1 MNDPVSSLGPMLAQ
15 LGADSAEKPQ
25 TGKAGKNRAEIEAA
39 SQKFEAMM
47 VQMLLKQMQQSM
59 GSTMF
64 ADGHLAMFQDFFNQE
79 MAEKIQQ
86 GGGLGL
92 ADQMMRS
99 MDAVPGSLK
108 PGGSSHVFLNIAP
121 MDAKNRQTHS
131 LRELGPSLGAASS
144 DDAELGLPPVEGL
157 VTSRFG
163 LRKDPFNG
171 SVRQHAGLDI
181 AAPEGTPIRAVAP
194 GKVVFA
200 GPSSGYGN
208 LVVVRHE
215 DGTETRY
222 GHCSQIDVSYG
233 DAVTTTS
240 QLGTVGSTGRA
251 TGPHVHFE
259 VRKDGRSIDPESWL
273 ANSASKFPQPSR
285 K

>member
-1 MNDPVSSLGPMLAQ
+1 MNDSLTSLAPMLAQ
-15 LGADSAEKPQ
+15 MGQEPAA
-25 TGKAGKNRAEIEAA
+25 TGENPKAQRNRADLEAA

-47 VQMLLKQMQQSM
+47 VQTLLKQMQQSM

-92 ADQMMRS
+92 ADQMMRTL
-99 MDAVPGSLK
+99 DAVPGSLK
-108 PGGSSHVFLNIAP
+108 PSGSSHVFLP
-121 MDAKNRQTHS
+121 VLPLDAKNRQTQS
-131 LRELGPSLGAASS
+131 LRPLAPVPGQA
-144 DDAELGLPPVEGL
+144 DDDLALPPVDGL

-171 SVRQHAGLDI
+171 NLRQHAGLDI
-181 AAPEGTPIRAVAP
+181 AAPQGTPIRAVAP
-194 GKVVFA
+194 GVVVFS
-200 GPSSGYGN
+200 GHSSGYGN

-222 GHCSQIDVSYG
+222 GHCATLDVSYG
-233 DAVTTTS
+233 DAVTTSS

-259 VRKDGRSIDPESWL
+259 VRKDGRSVDPEAWL
-273 ANSASKFPQPSR
+273 SNSASKIPQPGQ